1 MRIRFLFAPK
11 QYLLRIPSLSRG
23 LVKPWPRVTRCSMIF
38 SSAARNLVNASV
50 PEGLVMKIGEGKT
63 RSVFDRYNVSSA
75 ADLTGTMDRWEAAS
89 LELQSQADQKALTDG
104 N

>member
-1 MRIRFLFAPK
+1 
-11 QYLLRIPSLSRG
+11 
-23 LVKPWPRVTRCSMIF
+23 
-38 SSAARNLVNASV
+38 
-50 PEGLVMKIGEGKT
+50 MKIGEWKT